1 MHPTASK
8 CCAGTT
14 QRIRL
19 GHLKSLPSAAESRK
33 FVGMPITVDQI
44 VEETRSLPKATVVEL
59 IERIHVAIH
68 GEQEPAHKKA
78 WSKTIHRRIAEIRS
92 GKVEGIPGE
101 VTAAKI
107 RRIVGR

>member
-1 MHPTASK
+1 M
-8 CCAGTT
+8 
-14 QRIRL
+14 
-19 GHLKSLPSAAESRK
+19 
-33 FVGMPITVDQI
+33 GMLITVDQI
-44 VEETRSLPKATVVEL
+44 VEETRSLPQATVVEL
-59 IERIHVAIH
+59 VDRILVAMH

>member
-1 MHPTASK
+1 MRAV
-8 CCAGTT
+8 A
-14 QRIRL
+14 
-19 GHLKSLPSAAESRK
+19 SAAESCK
-33 FVGMPITVDQI
+33 FMIMPITVDQI
-44 VEETRSLPKATVVEL
+44 VEETRSLPQAMVVEL
-59 IERIHVAIH
+59 VDRILVAMH

-78 WSKTIHRRIAEIRS
+78 WPKTVHRRMAEIRS

>member
-1 MHPTASK
+1 MRAV
-8 CCAGTT
+8 A
-14 QRIRL
+14 
-19 GHLKSLPSAAESRK
+19 SAAESCK
-33 FVGMPITVDQI
+33 FMMMPITVDQI
-44 VEETRSLPKATVVEL
+44 VEETRSLPQAMVVEL
-59 IERIHVAIH
+59 VDRILVAMH

-78 WSKTIHRRIAEIRS
+78 WPKTVHRRMAEIRS